1 MSSTR
6 TTGTAET
13 LPGRRSPV
21 RRRAACSTNKLLRNS
36 AILLLE
42 RWSLLQ
48 LLDQS
53 RSTIFRFGGVGCTE
67 RTGAILKALQALSRE
82 EKIIQSFRSLGTTL
96 WPMPNGRV
104 NGYRLKPSGNS
115 PPAAGWN
122 QSDTAGGT
130 TSSPAA

>member
-13 LPGRRSPV
+13 LPGRRSAV

-36 AILLLE
+36 ALLLLE
-42 RWSLLQ
+42 RWSLLR

-67 RTGAILKALQALSRE
+67 RTGGIPKALQLRLRE
-82 EKIIQSFRSLGTTL
+82 ENSILSFRFLGMTRS
-96 WPMPNGRV
+96 PMPNGRV
-104 NGYRLKPSGNS
+104 NGYPRKLSGNL
-115 PPAAGWN
+115 PPAA
-122 QSDTAGGT
+122 A
-130 TSSPAA
+130 